1 MAEERLAGG
10 EAQRPSLREKVLEQ
24 VRESVA
30 RYAKLT
36 ERARKALT
44 LAEEEARRFRHNYIG
59 TEHQLLGL
67 VREGEGVGARVLK
80 ELGVEL
86 GTVRSSVEFIV
97 GRGDKEVSGSVSLT
111 PRAKRVME
119 LAEDESRRLNHNYIG
134 TEHLLLGLVREGEG
148 IAAGV
153 LESLGVS
160 MQRARKRVLAM
171 VSIGSRTGAVAGPR
185 DNVITCRIDD
195 ADLDGIDALIEAG
208 VRTTRS
214 DAAAW
219 LIRTGIEANQP
230 LFEKVYATVA
240 EIRRLREEA
249 QRMIKPATL
258 RQVGGGA
265 ADDDAPG
272 PAPHANT
279 EQPPPAPPSQRPKQG
294 RQANRRPSNTS
305 MG

>member
-1 MAEERLAGG
+1 MAEEGLASG
-10 EAQRPSLREKVLEQ
+10 EAQRASPREKALEQ

-67 VREGEGVGARVLK
+67 VAEGEGVGARVLK
-80 ELGVEL
+80 DLGVDL

-97 GRGDKEVSGSVSLT
+97 GRGDKEVAGSVSLT

-119 LAEDESRRLNHNYIG
+119 LAEDEARRLNHNYIG

-160 MQRARKRVLAM
+160 MQRARKRVLDV

-185 DNVITCRIDD
+185 DNVITCRVDD

-258 RQVGGGA
+258 RQAGGD
-265 ADDDAPG
+265 ADEAPG
-272 PAPHANT
+272 PAPQANT
-279 EQPPPAPPSQRPKQG
+279 EQPPPALPSQRPKQG